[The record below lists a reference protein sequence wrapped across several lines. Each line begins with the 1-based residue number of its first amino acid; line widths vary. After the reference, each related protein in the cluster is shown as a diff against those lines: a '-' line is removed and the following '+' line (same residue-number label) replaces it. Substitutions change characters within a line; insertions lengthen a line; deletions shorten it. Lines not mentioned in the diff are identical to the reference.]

1 MGRERI
7 RNLRIALT
15 VDGLTENRHLGI
27 AAVDDIGHTLS
38 VGPGVDHSI
47 IVLSY
52 PCACTVVIM
61 LRAVR
66 EIGRSERD

>member
-1 MGRERI
+1 MGREKKRD
-7 RNLRIALT
+7 LRITLT
-15 VDGLTENRHLGI
+15 IDGLTENRHLGI

-52 PCACTVVIM
+52 HC
-61 LRAVR
+61 L
-66 EIGRSERD
+66 GQSGQ